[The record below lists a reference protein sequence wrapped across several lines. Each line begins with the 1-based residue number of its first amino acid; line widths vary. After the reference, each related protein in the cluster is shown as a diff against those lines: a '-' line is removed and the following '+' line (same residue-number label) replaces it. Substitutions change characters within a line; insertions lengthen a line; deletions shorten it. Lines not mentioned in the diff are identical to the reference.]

1 MRQVFRRLAFATL
14 AGIMTVSCGGGGG
27 GEVASGGIGG
37 TGISSGTITGFGSIF
52 VNGFELDLSEAS
64 VTVDEQSG
72 CDPKEFCSN
81 PLKLGMV
88 VTALVEYNADGS
100 IARTL
105 SVEADDDVEG
115 PIADVPVLNPNGT
128 KTFTVLST
136 AIIVDPDDTV
146 IDDNNGLTFDNITQG
161 DVVQVYGFFNNEDAL
176 IAKHIGKKTGPGG
189 EVEVKGKIKNLSFT
203 GTNPPEGTLDI
214 RSLTISFNG
223 ATDLSDVPGGLA
235 EGLFV
240 EVKGILTGPDT
251 VSATKIELE
260 DLDGDIDQVSIE
272 GIIASVDQNNSRL
285 FVLNGP
291 HGPISVD
298 ATTATFEP
306 ATLNPVPGLEVEV
319 EGSFKNNTLKAAKVE
334 ARGGNIKIE
343 AMVSA
348 VNESTMTMTMT
359 MTFWSGAPIDVMVNS
374 QTRLEDKTGTDPVPP
389 FELSDISSGS
399 SFLKIKGF
407 DDGNGNI
414 VAIRVKRDDP
424 NDEVLQG
431 PVEGVGSQTFGD
443 NTSGQVTILG
453 IKFPTDAGTE
463 FEEGTIDGDEFFN
476 NIVVEGDIVKVK
488 DKILLDGIADTVKF
502 END

>member
-14 AGIMTVSCGGGGG
+14 AAIMTVSCGGGGG
-27 GEVASGGIGG
+27 DGIASGGIGG

-52 VNGFELDLSEAS
+52 VNGFELDLSGAS

-88 VTALVEYNADGS
+88 VTAFVEYNADGS
-100 IARTL
+100 FARTL

-128 KTFTVLST
+128 KTFTVLGT
-136 AIIVDPDDTV
+136 TIIVDPDDTV
-146 IDDNNGLTFDNITQG
+146 IDDNNGLTFD

-203 GTNPPEGTLDI
+203 STNPPEGTFDI
-214 RSLTISFNG
+214 RSLTVSFNG

-272 GIIASVDQNNSRL
+272 GIIASVDQNDSRL

-291 HGPISVD
+291 NGPVSVD
-298 ATTATFEP
+298 ATTAIFEP

-319 EGSFKNNTLKAAKVE
+319 EGSFENNMLKAAKVE
-334 ARGGNIKIE
+334 ARGGDIKIE
-343 AMVSA
+343 ATVSA
-348 VNESTMTMTMT
+348 VNESTVTMA
-359 MTFWSGAPIDVMVNS
+359 FSSGATIDIMVNS
-374 QTRLEDKTGTDPVPP
+374 QARLEDETGTDPVPP
-389 FELSDISSGS
+389 FELSDIMSGFD
-399 SFLKIKGF
+399 FLKIKGF

-424 NDEVLQG
+424 DDEVLQG

-453 IKFPTDAGTE
+453 IKFPTNAGTE

-476 NIVVEGDIVKVK
+476 NIVAEGDIVKVE
-488 DKILLDGIADTVKF
+488 DKIPLDGIADTVEF